1 MSQNKIHLVQNK
13 MDELS
18 TSLNRLI
25 KEVSDKKAALI
36 PYHEIISEQTQEI
49 LPEYIQS
56 FNEIRSV
63 VDDVLASG
71 KDDLHIAENTAE
83 NHVSY
88 TEEKTD
94 NVIDFPTVNH
104 TDSEYSIADY
114 SEVSENIEPEIFTE
128 SPEIVITHEST
139 EDTSRLDDNDSED
152 SKTAETEIPAEATT
166 QQDDTIRDQENT
178 EYSIEH
184 MEETSEDVSAE
195 QFVVLSSVNDEVE
208 EPIPASM
215 INQFD
220 QGKEDTGFDL
230 GMDLDFDDV
239 PEEVNEV
246 LNVAPVDKIDEQ
258 FIDGFFEEWED
269 LSANINESIEQ
280 IREGDESFVARLHRD
295 LHTLKGH
302 VSFLGAISI
311 RTKVHAMETTI
322 QDVVNEIKEISEI
335 IDDIAEQ
342 FEQVKEMVASIENGT
357 YDSFIAE
364 QPAPEEVRGE
374 NTEAI
379 SPVYSDAES
388 EEEFQPEQWDAFK
401 EQYEDVVEEID
412 GLLSNLVSG
421 DKEAIIELSRS
432 LHGLKG
438 SVGITGASKARKA
451 IHEMETILEKIR
463 FEAVELEGIL
473 DISIAKNITKRFDF
487 FKAMIEEIDQGN
499 IESYEN
505 IGLAKRNKALSETSA
520 AVEIIENQ
528 DSKTSNNVV
537 AMPFAK
543 KNKDDAFVK
552 VDVHTLSVLSDE
564 MNEVKLGN
572 ASNETSINQ
581 SLVHIKEF
589 EEIVNIMTKKLREL
603 ELETDSQIQS
613 KSQLVEESKAAG
625 IDYAMDSLELDR
637 YQDIHEIVKSF
648 SESVND
654 TFDIYQALKR
664 VTEEM
669 QAILVAQKRAIEETQ
684 NNLSKA
690 RLMPFSSKSDSSQL
704 LVTKVAKELGKKA
717 RLMTRND
724 SIEVDRSVL
733 TKIGPALD
741 HTLRNCLTHGIEMPD
756 VRKARGKR
764 EEGTIEINVKQEGGR
779 LYITIEDDGAGVN
792 VEKVREK
799 AIEKGLWDA
808 KNPMSD
814 RQAVDMICLP
824 SFSTAEVVNHHAG
837 RGVGLDVVRN
847 DILSMG
853 GKYEITSQFGK
864 GMKVEIQLPTSIST
878 VSALMVSTGSEVIG
892 IPVEVIIDV
901 RQLSKEDVIEANA
914 TGRISLV
921 IEGVRREIDF
931 RYLSDLIGLHHDP
944 KTMATYKHLI
954 VCEDREGI
962 IAVLVGELIGV
973 NELPIKPLGRT
984 LSSVPGVVSATL
996 LPNGAAAFI
1005 IDPAR
1010 ARTTLLRHHGLDSDV
1025 AKLPVK
1031 NVVDISNSIVAKK
1044 MIMVVDDS
1052 ITLRKAAGRLLQKE
1066 GFDYVTA
1073 TDGQHA
1079 IEMLATVSPDA
1090 IILDVEMPRKDG
1102 FAFAQYVREH
1112 QRFKDVPII
1121 MVTSRIAEKHQK
1133 RAKSLGVNEYISKPF
1148 KDDELMHYIRHYLD
1162 K

>member
-1 MSQNKIHLVQNK
+1 MSQNKIHLIQNK

-25 KEVSDKKAALI
+25 KEVSEKKAALI

-49 LPEYIQS
+49 IPEYIQS
-56 FNEIRSV
+56 FNEIRTV
-63 VDDVLASG
+63 VDNTLASY
-71 KDDLHIAENTAE
+71 KDDLRIAENRTE
-83 NHVSY
+83 IQVSHI
-88 TEEKTD
+88 EEAVD
-94 NVIDFPTVNH
+94 NIVDFPTIQNNDE
-104 TDSEYSIADY
+104 TEYSIADY
-114 SEVSENIEPEIFTE
+114 AK
-128 SPEIVITHEST
+128 
-139 EDTSRLDDNDSED
+139 LSED
-152 SKTAETEIPAEATT
+152 VEAQVFAEVPDSLESVRSLDELGHSTKDSIQSDDVVEHEVFEVKSASETIELQEA
-166 QQDDTIRDQENT
+166 
-178 EYSIEH
+178 EYSIAH
-184 MEETSEDVSAE
+184 MKETSEDVPAE

-208 EPIPASM
+208 ELIPASM
-215 INQFD
+215 ISGVSQYSEPTD
-220 QGKEDTGFDL
+220 FDL
-230 GMDLDFDDV
+230 SMDLDFDDV
-239 PEEVNEV
+239 PEAVIETVSD
-246 LNVAPVDKIDEQ
+246 APVDKIDDQ
-258 FIDGFFEEWED
+258 YIDGFFEEWED
-269 LSANINESIEQ
+269 LSANISEGIEQ
-280 IREGDESFVARLHRD
+280 IKEGDESFIAGLHRD

-302 VSFLGAISI
+302 VSFLGAIRI

-322 QDVVNEIKEISEI
+322 QDVVNEIKYISEI

-342 FEQVKEMVASIENGT
+342 FEQVKEMVMSIENGT
-357 YDSFIAE
+357 YESFSIE
-364 QPAPEEVRGE
+364 SPESKPLENIEVV
-374 NTEAI
+374 
-379 SPVYSDAES
+379 SPVYGDTES
-388 EEEFQPEQWDAFK
+388 EEEFSAEQWVAFK
-401 EQYEDVVEEID
+401 EQYEDVAEEID
-412 GLLSNLVSG
+412 GLLNNLMSG
-421 DKEAIIELSRS
+421 DKNAIIELSRS

-438 SVGITGASKARKA
+438 SVGMTGASKARKA
-451 IHEMETILEKIR
+451 VHEMETILEKLR
-463 FEAVELEGIL
+463 FEAVELEGKL
-473 DISIAKNITKRFDF
+473 DVSVAKNIMKRFDF

-528 DSKTSNNVV
+528 DNKASDSVV
-537 AMPFAK
+537 VPFIK

-552 VDVHTLSVLSDE
+552 VDVHTLNVLSNE

-572 ASNETSINQ
+572 ASNETSVNQ
-581 SLVHIKEF
+581 SLIHIKEF

-613 KSQLVEESKAAG
+613 KSLLVEEAKVAG
-625 IDYAMDSLELDR
+625 VDHAMDSLELDR

-669 QAILVAQKRAIEETQ
+669 QAILMAQKRAIEETQ

-690 RLMPFSSKSDSSQL
+690 RLIPFSSKSDSSQL

-733 TKIGPALD
+733 HKIGPALD
-741 HTLRNCLTHGIEMPD
+741 HALRNCLTHGIEMPE
-756 VRKARGKR
+756 VRKSKGKR

-878 VSALMVSTGSEVIG
+878 VSALMVSTGNEMLG

-901 RQLSKEDVIEANA
+901 RQLSKEEVIEANS

-921 IEGVRREIDF
+921 IEGTRREIDF

-954 VCEDREGI
+954 VCEDREGAM
-962 IAVLVGELIGV
+962 AVLVGELIGV

-996 LPNGAAAFI
+996 LPNGSAAFI

-1010 ARTTLLRHHGLDSDV
+1010 ARTTLLRHHGLDSDE

-1031 NVVDISNSIVAKK
+1031 NVVDISNTVIAKK

-1133 RAKSLGVNEYISKPF
+1133 RARALGVNEYISKPF
-1148 KDDELMHYIRHYLD
+1148 KDDELIHYIREHLD